1 MFSYFGLLVA
11 VAIFFSWSGYEQG
24 KRDWKGRKVEP
35 WD

>member
-1 MFSYFGLLVA
+1 MLTMA
-11 VAIFFSWSGYEQG
+11 VILFFFFCGYEQG